1 MSRPLPRAKT
11 RALGKD
17 MVCRVP
23 GNEHSA
29 NICHTACPSVAEC
42 WPSAKSGTRQHVP
55 FAECWPGGTRQR
67 LRTCPARAPAV
78 RRPLRWLTTVR
89 FCRVLQGRH
98 SAKTKFRRVP
108 VGGTRQSQFRR
119 VPSTWHS
126 ANNFYFYFFHS
137 TFLLST
143 QI

>member
-1 MSRPLPRAKT
+1 MIFSNNRCGKKNTINHYRKTQICRVSRPLPRAKT

-29 NICHTACPSVAEC
+29 NIYHTAYPSVAEC
-42 WPSAKSGTRQHVP
+42 RPSAKSGTRQHVP

-78 RRPLRWLTTVR
+78 RRPLGGLRCQVFAECHHLALGKGVI
-89 FCRVLQGRH
+89 LP
-98 SAKTKFRRVP
+98 SAGDKALGKF
-108 VGGTRQSQFRR
+108 G
-119 VPSTWHS
+119 
-126 ANNFYFYFFHS
+126 
-137 TFLLST
+137 
-143 QI
+143 